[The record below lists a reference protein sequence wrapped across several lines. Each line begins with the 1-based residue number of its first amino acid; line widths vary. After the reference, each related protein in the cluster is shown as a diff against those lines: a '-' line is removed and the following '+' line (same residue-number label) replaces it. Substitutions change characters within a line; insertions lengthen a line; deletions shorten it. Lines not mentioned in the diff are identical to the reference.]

1 MRPGDH
7 NEVRALLP
15 ELRRYGVRPNR
26 LHGPP
31 ARLSRLCRI
40 FGFRNPCDRG
50 HVFLTDS
57 KIEALEQLG
66 LAAPL
71 DEEPPQDAGP
81 ENDGALGA
89 HKLKPP
95 TEGLVGFDR
104 MPIRERAFAVLLA
117 LKYGYRVL
125 SDDWTFHPVT
135 GEVVVT
141 VPGQVTIWSTARGTI
156 EEVLDELG
164 RRGWRT
170 DAEEIING

>member
-1 MRPGDH
+1 MR
-7 NEVRALLP
+7 AILP
-15 ELRRYGVRPNR
+15 ELRRYAAGPNR
-26 LHGPP
+26 LYGPP

-50 HVFLTDS
+50 HVFLTDN
-57 KIEALEQLG
+57 KVQALEQLG

-71 DEEPPQDAGP
+71 DEEPPKDAGA

-104 MPIRERAFAVLLA
+104 MPVRERAFAALLA

-125 SDDWTFHPVT
+125 PDDWAFQPVT

-141 VPGQVTIWSTARGTI
+141 VPGQVTIWTGARGTLNDT
-156 EEVLDELG
+156 LDELG

-170 DAEEIING
+170 KVEEIINA